1 MSKVALQ
8 AVIGTALVDRQF
20 CEEFLDGKRP
30 AILAQFDL
38 TDEERETALAM
49 RSNSIQEFARGMCDW
64 MVS

>member
-1 MSKVALQ
+1 MSKVTLQ
-8 AVIGTALVDRQF
+8 AIIGTALVDREF

-38 TDEERETALAM
+38 TDEEREAALVV

-64 MVS
+64 MGS